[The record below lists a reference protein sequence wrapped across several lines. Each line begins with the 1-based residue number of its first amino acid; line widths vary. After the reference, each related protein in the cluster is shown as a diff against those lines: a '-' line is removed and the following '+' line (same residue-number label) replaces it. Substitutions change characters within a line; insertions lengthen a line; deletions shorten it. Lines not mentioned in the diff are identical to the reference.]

1 MGVNPVA
8 TLRGLSSDGRAK
20 TPAAWALYDF
30 ANTIFSFVVIS
41 NAIGLLLTDQLGDS
55 QGNLWLGI
63 VSAVAVGLNALVSP
77 VLGKISDRGGRRLPF
92 LAFFTALTIGTC
104 VLIPLPPIAFG
115 VILYCVALFTYQAA
129 LIYYEA
135 MLPEVSTPR
144 TRGRVSGLGIATA
157 YSGSVTVAIVLLV
170 GGFSVEGRFLV
181 AAVMFAIFAIPIFL
195 VVKEPPAKG
204 TIFMLSDIRNS
215 WSQIFT
221 TIREAREVPHLGRF
235 LLGRFFYT
243 DALNTVVVVM
253 SVFAVRAVGF
263 DDQTALLV
271 LLVLTLFAI
280 GAGIVWGI
288 VADRIGP
295 KRTLM
300 IDLGV
305 WVTGLLL
312 AGLVVTKPTFLIAG
326 ALIGAGMGGLHVA
339 DRVLMLRLSPPEK
352 LGQFFGIY
360 GLVGK
365 ASQVIGVPLYTFLVW
380 FLFPRIGATAYQVAI
395 LSLLVTMLIG
405 LFLIRKVPD
414 GWHGSGEPNPE
425 E

>member
-1 MGVNPVA
+1 VNPIA
-8 TLRGLSSDGRAK
+8 TLRGLSVDGRAR

-30 ANTIFSFVVIS
+30 ANTIFSFAVIS
-41 NAIGLLLTDQLGDS
+41 NAIGLLLTRGLGDS

-63 VSAVAVGLNALVSP
+63 ASAAAVGLNALVSP

-92 LAFFTALTIGTC
+92 LAFFTVLTIIPC
-104 VLIPLPPIAFG
+104 ALIPYPPLALGIL
-115 VILYCVALFTYQAA
+115 LYCIALFSYQAA

-135 MLPEVSTPR
+135 TLPEVSTPK

-157 YSGSVTVAIVLLV
+157 YSGSVTVAIILLV
-170 GGFSVEGRFLV
+170 GGFSVDQRFIV
-181 AAVMFAIFAIPIFL
+181 AAVLFAIFAIPIFV

-204 TIFMLSDIRNS
+204 PVFMLSDVAKS
-215 WSQIFT
+215 WNQVFT

-263 DDQTALLV
+263 SDQEALLV

-280 GAGIVWGI
+280 GAGLGWG
-288 VADRIGP
+288 VLADRIGP
-295 KRTLM
+295 KRTLV
-300 IDLGV
+300 IVLSI
-305 WVTGLLL
+305 WVVGLLL
-312 AGLVVTKPTFLIAG
+312 GGLFLAKPIFLVAG
-326 ALIGAGMGGLHVA
+326 ALIGVGMGGMHVS
-339 DRVLMLRLSPPEK
+339 DRVLMLRLSPPDK

-380 FLFPRIGATAYQVAI
+380 FLFPKIGTTAYQVAI
-395 LSLLVTMLIG
+395 LSLLGTMLIG
-405 LFLIRKVPD
+405 LWLVRGVPD

>member
-1 MGVNPVA
+1 MHPIA
-8 TLRGLSSDGRAK
+8 TLRRLSIDGRAR
-20 TPAAWALYDF
+20 TPLAWAFYDF
-30 ANTIFSFVVIS
+30 ANTIFSFAVIS
-41 NAIGLLLTDQLGDS
+41 NAIGLLLTNGLGDS

-63 VSAVAVGLNALVSP
+63 ASAAAVALNALVSP

-92 LAFFTALTIGTC
+92 LAFFTVLTI
-104 VLIPLPPIAFG
+104 IPCIFIPYPPIAAG
-115 VILYCVALFTYQAA
+115 IVLYCIALFSYQAA

-135 MLPEVSTPR
+135 ILPEVSTPT

-170 GGFSVEGRFLV
+170 GGFSVDQRFIV
-181 AAVMFAIFAIPIFL
+181 AAAMFAVFAIPIF
-195 VVKEPPAKG
+195 VFVKEPPARG
-204 TIFMLSDIRNS
+204 PIFMRSDIRNS

-221 TIREAREVPHLGRF
+221 TIREAREVPHLSRF

-263 DDQTALLV
+263 TDQEALLV

-280 GAGIVWGI
+280 GAGLVWGVI
-288 VADRIGP
+288 ADRIGP

-300 IDLGV
+300 IVLAI
-305 WVTGLLL
+305 WVVGLLL
-312 AGLVVTKPTFLIAG
+312 AGIFVAKPIFLIAG
-326 ALIGAGMGGLHVA
+326 ALIGTGMGGMHVS
-339 DRVLMLRLSPPEK
+339 DRVLMLRLSPPDK

-380 FLFPRIGATAYQVAI
+380 FLFPRMGTAAYQVAI
-395 LSLLVTMLIG
+395 LSLLGTMLIG
-405 LFLIRKVPD
+405 LFLVRGVPD

>member
-1 MGVNPVA
+1 VNPVA
-8 TLRGLSSDGRAK
+8 TLRGLSVDGRAR
-20 TPAAWALYDF
+20 TPFAWALYDF
-30 ANTIFSFVVIS
+30 ANTIFSFAVIS
-41 NAIGLLLTDQLGDS
+41 NAIGLLLTQGMGDS
-55 QGNLWLGI
+55 AGNLWLG
-63 VSAVAVGLNALVSP
+63 VASAAAVGLNALVSP

-92 LAFFTALTIGTC
+92 LAFFTVLTIIPC
-104 VLIPLPPIAFG
+104 VLIPYPPIAAG
-115 VILYCVALFTYQAA
+115 IVLYCIALFSYQAA

-135 MLPEVSTPR
+135 TLPEVSTPT

-170 GGFSVEGRFLV
+170 GGFSVDQRFIV
-181 AAVMFAIFAIPIFL
+181 AAVLFAIFAIPIF
-195 VVKEPPAKG
+195 VFVKEPPARG
-204 TIFMLSDIRNS
+204 PIFMLSDVGNS
-215 WSQIFT
+215 WNQIFT
-221 TIREAREVPHLGRF
+221 TIREAREVPHLSRF

-263 DDQTALLV
+263 SDQQALMV

-280 GAGIVWGI
+280 GAGLVWGV

-300 IDLGV
+300 IVLSI
-305 WVTGLLL
+305 WVVGLLL
-312 AGLVVTKPTFLIAG
+312 AGIFVAKPIFLVAG
-326 ALIGAGMGGLHVA
+326 ALIGSGMGGMHVS
-339 DRVLMLRLSPPEK
+339 DRVLMLRLSPPDK

-380 FLFPRIGATAYQVAI
+380 FLFPRIGTAAYQVAI
-395 LSLLVTMLIG
+395 LSLLGTMLIG
-405 LFLIRKVPD
+405 LFLVRGVPD
-414 GWHGSGEPNPE
+414 GWRGSGEPNPE